1 MIRHEIWFFF
11 FSLLSGMLLLCAY
24 DQLRVLRRLIPHNG
38 FFQSL
43 EDFFFWTGAGIF
55 CFGVSFRGN
64 QGSLRGFSLAA
75 LVFGPS
81 SFFSFFLPE
90 KKPFL
95 SFSSEVSPSSGVS
108 VFSAEASA
116 VSSHSSVFRFYC
128 VSVSDVSCF
137 TSSSILS
144 SATPVTLSTSYIKY
158 PTRSSVSLRYQ

>member
-11 FSLLSGMLLLCAY
+11 FSLLSGMILLCAY

-75 LVFGPS
+75 LVFGMWLYHRTA
-81 SFFSFFLPE
+81 SFWVVKSETFVFDAVSKKTFFLCRKAL
-90 KKPFL
+90 KKAGNW
-95 SFSSEVSPSSGVS
+95 VTMRITCKNV
-108 VFSAEASA
+108 
-116 VSSHSSVFRFYC
+116 
-128 VSVSDVSCF
+128 DV
-137 TSSSILS
+137 
-144 SATPVTLSTSYIKY
+144 K
-158 PTRSSVSLRYQ
+158 R

>member
-75 LVFGPS
+75 LVFGMWLYHRTA
-81 SFFSFFLPE
+81 SFWVVKSETFVFDAVSKKTFFLCRKAL
-90 KKPFL
+90 KKAWNWVTMKITCKNVGVKRKKQG
-95 SFSSEVSPSSGVS
+95 SE
-108 VFSAEASA
+108 
-116 VSSHSSVFRFYC
+116 
-128 VSVSDVSCF
+128 
-137 TSSSILS
+137 
-144 SATPVTLSTSYIKY
+144 
-158 PTRSSVSLRYQ
+158 